1 MEPRALETSWIDM
14 SVVNGKHMR
23 GSSILYEL
31 NEEGFDLRS
40 GFGEDPFLCPNE
52 HTGLTR

>member
-40 GFGEDPFLCPNE
+40 GSGEDPCFYVRMN
-52 HTGLTR
+52 TRA